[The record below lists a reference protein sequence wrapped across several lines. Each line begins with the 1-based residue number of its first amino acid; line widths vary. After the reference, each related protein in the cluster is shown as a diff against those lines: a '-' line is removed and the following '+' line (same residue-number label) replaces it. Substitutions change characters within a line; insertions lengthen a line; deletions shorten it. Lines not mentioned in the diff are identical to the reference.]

1 MSLFG
6 KRSTPPPDLGTVQF
20 LGELPKETEK
30 LLMEMAPRAIQIVHA
45 ILLFS
50 IKHGASEIRI
60 ERRGGTSR
68 VLYQLG
74 GCHLREAACF
84 HASLHEQVVGRFRL
98 LAGLTLA
105 DPRQPQEG
113 TFQIRIRLN
122 EQACDF
128 AFGVRCVPEEGT
140 QRVVLRCPAVE
151 APVRAE
157 LWNTDALGPKKL
169 WLSQTPVGSL
179 NG

>member
-1 MSLFG
+1 MRLFDKG
-6 KRSTPPPDLGTVQF
+6 STPPPDLGTVEF
-20 LGELPKETEK
+20 LGEPSRETEK
-30 LLMEMAPRAIQIVHA
+30 LLMESAPRAIQIVHA

-50 IKHGASEIRI
+50 IKHGASEIQI

-68 VLYQLG
+68 VLYQLA
-74 GCHLREAACF
+74 GCLREAACF
-84 HASLHEQVVGRFRL
+84 HASLHEQVVGRIRL

-122 EQACDF
+122 EQSCDF
-128 AFGVRCVPEEGT
+128 AFGVRCVPEEGA
-140 QRVVLRCPAVE
+140 QRVVLRCPTVE

-157 LWNTDALGPKKL
+157 LSNTDPLGPKKL
-169 WLSQTPVGSL
+169 WLSQTPIGPL